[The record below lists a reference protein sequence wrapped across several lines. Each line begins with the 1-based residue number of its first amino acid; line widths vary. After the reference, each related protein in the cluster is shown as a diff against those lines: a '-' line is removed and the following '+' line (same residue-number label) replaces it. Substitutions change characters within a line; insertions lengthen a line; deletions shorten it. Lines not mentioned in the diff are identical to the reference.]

1 MLEKEASTKALV
13 RYFRRAR
20 ISELEGLCRVLETS
34 SRMSVFRRL
43 TEQGYLSSYTH
54 TGKFYTLLE
63 IPLFDENGLWFFQGV
78 GFSRAGTL
86 KQTIIDLV
94 HNAETG
100 RRQKELEGL
109 LRIRV
114 HNTLLVLV
122 KSGRIGRERIEG
134 AYLYVSAES
143 KRAADQLAKYQT
155 RSIGSSH
162 SVDVL
167 PEMTV
172 IEVLSETLRAGEIH
186 IAASI
191 ISARLLARGSSVSTE
206 QVEGVFAQYGIE
218 AEKKTLRSDS
228 RPYRD

>member
-20 ISELEGLCRVLETS
+20 ISELEGLCRVLETG

-63 IPLFDENGLWFFQGV
+63 IPLFDENGLWFFQSV
-78 GFSRAGTL
+78 GFSKAGTL
-86 KQTIIDLV
+86 KQTIVDLV
-94 HNAETG
+94 HGAEAG

-122 KSGRIGRERIEG
+122 KSGRIGIEG
-134 AYLYVSAES
+134 AYLYVSAEP
-143 KRAADQLAKYQT
+143 KRAAAQLAKYQART
-155 RSIGSSH
+155 IGFSH
-162 SVDVL
+162 IVDVL

-191 ISARLLARGSSVSTE
+191 ISERLLARGLSVSTE
-206 QVEGVFAQYGIE
+206 QVEGVFAYYGIE
-218 AEKKTLRSDS
+218 TGKKTLRSDS
-228 RPYRD
+228 RPSRD